1 MKVIEEKIEVRKPI
15 FYIDSF
21 IRIVNKSF
29 VQDKIY
35 IDVETLDYQTMICFC
50 IICHKGY
57 QLIGLW
63 RWLACTRHVGLPP
76 WETIFFKCMVLFLTL
91 YYLFFFFFSKI
102 MFDKNS
108 R

>member
-50 IICHKGY
+50 IIC
-57 QLIGLW
+57 
-63 RWLACTRHVGLPP
+63 
-76 WETIFFKCMVLFLTL
+76 
-91 YYLFFFFFSKI
+91 
-102 MFDKNS
+102 D
-108 R
+108 